1 VTVTN
6 GGAGLNPTGTMT
18 FFICN
23 PGQVAAGGCVSGGT
37 QVGAVKAVVA
47 GSATSDATAPLQFN
61 GKYCWRT
68 LYTPDPS
75 LAGVYE
81 PATHTN
87 ATTECLTV
95 SGGVDL
101 PNTGVPDLPLVRAAV
116 PLAGVLVVPLLL
128 LALYWSRGRAV
139 TALVIAGL
147 VAGASPAPAREAPPA
162 HPATAGQATAA
173 PSASSPAPSSVRLD
187 TVRARVGGW
196 RLVIPRLGV
205 DAVIEPVGVDS
216 AGAMASPA
224 GLDTVGWFNRAA
236 SPGDPGDA
244 VIAGHYGAGE
254 PGVFRKLRFLRP
266 GDQIDVVWPS
276 GRTVSFEV
284 ASSQTVSASAHPA
297 GLFSRA
303 GPARLSLITCSG
315 AWLQGPA
322 TYSDRLIVTA
332 MLA

>member
-1 VTVTN
+1 
-6 GGAGLNPTGTMT
+6 M
-18 FFICN
+18 
-23 PGQVAAGGCVSGGT
+23 
-37 QVGAVKAVVA
+37 
-47 GSATSDATAPLQFN
+47 
-61 GKYCWRT
+61 
-68 LYTPDPS
+68 
-75 LAGVYE
+75 
-81 PATHTN
+81 
-87 ATTECLTV
+87 
-95 SGGVDL
+95 
-101 PNTGVPDLPLVRAAV
+101 
-116 PLAGVLVVPLLL
+116 L
-128 LALYWSRGRAV
+128 LALAWRRSRAV

-147 VAGASPAPAREAPPA
+147 VASASPAPAREAPPA
-162 HPATAGQATAA
+162 HPATAGQATAV
-173 PSASSPAPSSVRLD
+173 PASSPTPTTMRLD
-187 TVRARVGGW
+187 TVRARTGGW

-205 DAVIEPVGVDS
+205 DAVIESVGVDS
-216 AGAMASPA
+216 SGAMASPA
-224 GLDTVGWFNRAA
+224 GLDTVSWFKGGA

-276 GRTVSFEV
+276 GRIVSFEV
-284 ASSQTVSASAHPA
+284 ASLQTVAASAHPA